1 MKLSNEGLPH
11 DNFIFHPKLE
21 FYCDGGCCSKMEM
34 REVAPNAC
42 MNSLFIVVVL
52 CFAILEPKWLEW
64 LLFSSIGLCG
74 AMMNMEVSRFG
85 FFLFAMI
92 ASF

>member
-1 MKLSNEGLPH
+1 
-11 DNFIFHPKLE
+11 
-21 FYCDGGCCSKMEM
+21 MEK

-74 AMMNMEVSRFG
+74 AMMNMEVS
-85 FFLFAMI
+85 
-92 ASF
+92 